1 VIRAAVT
8 ALAGTVALVVAVP
21 CSQAADEC
29 RGLQVC
35 IPVAGPWV
43 VIRAPSGAF
52 ATATWQLVCPQGIV
66 GGVDA
71 KASEA
76 AVAVEFPGRIGSPVN
91 PGITTAQSL
100 LFKGTYAGRARRATS
115 YQPFIGCIP
124 GGGGG
129 PRTPVSFSRAGAV
142 KPGEPITL
150 RVKELRV
157 IPGRLARAT
166 LACRRGERLLS
177 SAVSVGLYTDDAPT
191 PIQLAAVQVVRA
203 NRKGKVLVSARRSG
217 LPDSVRAVVQVQAE
231 CAR

>member
-1 VIRAAVT
+1 VIRAAVAALT
-8 ALAGTVALVVAVP
+8 AAVALSVGVAP
-21 CSQAADEC
+21 GLAADEC

-43 VIRAPSGAF
+43 VIPPPAGAF

-71 KASEA
+71 RASEA

-100 LFKGTYAGRARRATS
+100 LFKGTYAGRVRKATS

-129 PRTPVSFSRAGAV
+129 PRTPVSFSRVSEV
-142 KPGEPITL
+142 KPGNPITV

-157 IPGRLARAT
+157 VPGRLARAT
-166 LACRRGERLLS
+166 LVCHRGERLLGS
-177 SAVSVGLYTDDAPT
+177 SHSVGLYTMAAPT
-191 PIQLAAVQVVRA
+191 RAELAAVHVVRV
-203 NRKGKVLVSARRSG
+203 RRGGKVLVSARRSG
-217 LPDSVRAVVQVQAE
+217 LPDSVRAVVQVQAV

>member
-8 ALAGTVALVVAVP
+8 AVAVAAALLVGVP
-21 CSQAADEC
+21 ASQAAGEC

-43 VIRAPSGAF
+43 VIPVPGGQS

-71 KASEA
+71 LASET

-91 PGITTAQSL
+91 PGITTTGSL
-100 LFKGTYAGRARRATS
+100 LFKGTYAGHVRKATS

-129 PRTPVSFSRAGAV
+129 PRTPTAFTRADPV
-142 KPGEPITL
+142 RPGDPITL
-150 RVKELRV
+150 RVDTLRL
-157 IPGRLARAT
+157 IPGQLARTT
-166 LACRRGERLLS
+166 LTCRPGERLLH
-177 SAVSVGLYTDDAPT
+177 SAHSVGLYTVGVPT
-191 PIQLAAVQVVRA
+191 AAQLAAVRVVHVR
-203 NRKGKVLVSARRSG
+203 RGGKILVSATRRS
-217 LPDSVRAVVQVQAE
+217 LAPDVGAVVQVQAE
-231 CAR
+231 CAK